1 MDRPTDITGFDP
13 YNTPDQESINSDMA
27 VFDRLVQF
35 SPTNTIIPMLATSW
49 KYSNGGKSL
58 TLTLRKGVRFSNG
71 TPLTPADVIYSLK
84 QASNPKGVYAL
95 YDGNDIK
102 DIVAP
107 NADQVRIDLH
117 HQYGPLLSS
126 LAIWQ
131 AGIES
136 AANAEKLGTAG
147 ASTHPVGTGPYM
159 LGTWD
164 KGVQLTLVR
173 NPHYWGRKP
182 YLDSVVMKVVS
193 DDTTRLLQLESGEAN
208 IIETVPPS
216 EVKSLK
222 GAGDQ
227 LEAVYGGQVVLIPLD
242 LRFKPFQD
250 QNVRLALSY
259 ALDRAAVAKD
269 AYFGYATPALS
280 DLASGISYYEPK
292 FGIAYDLA
300 KAKAYLAKSSLPHG
314 FSFTL
319 LVSAGNE
326 AYNEM
331 AQIWASS
338 LAQIGVTAHI
348 EQIDAATGYSR
359 WMAEKY
365 DAYIVAWTIGTPD
378 AMEFSAF
385 GFLGQDGFYTHYQPP
400 GGAALVAQGTGT
412 LNTAT
417 RQRVYQQI
425 QSRMAKEQNILYAVN
440 APTTWAS
447 GATVHGFAPNEES
460 DYKLENIWLSH

>member
-1 MDRPTDITGFDP
+1 MRRT
-13 YNTPDQESINSDMA
+13 
-27 VFDRLVQF
+27 
-35 SPTNTIIPMLATSW
+35 
-49 KYSNGGKSL
+49 
-58 TLTLRKGVRFSNG
+58 
-71 TPLTPADVIYSLK
+71 SLK
-84 QASNPKGVYAL
+84 LCRQA
-95 YDGNDIK
+95 
-102 DIVAP
+102 
-107 NADQVRIDLH
+107 
-117 HQYGPLLSS
+117 
-126 LAIWQ
+126 
-131 AGIES
+131 
-136 AANAEKLGTAG
+136 KL
-147 ASTHPVGTGPYM
+147 
-159 LGTWD
+159 
-164 KGVQLTLVR
+164 
-173 NPHYWGRKP
+173 
-182 YLDSVVMKVVS
+182 
-193 DDTTRLLQLESGEAN
+193 
-208 IIETVPPS
+208 
-216 EVKSLK
+216 KSLK

-227 LEAVYGGQVVLIPLD
+227 LEAVYGGQVVLLPLD

-259 ALDRAAVAKD
+259 ALDRAAVAKN

-280 DLASGISYYEPK
+280 DFASGISYYEPK

-326 AYNEM
+326 AYNEL

-400 GGAALVAQGTGT
+400 NGAALVAQGTGT

-425 QSRMAKEQNILYAVN
+425 QSRLAKEQNILYTVN

-447 GATVHGFAPNEES
+447 GATVHGFVPNEES